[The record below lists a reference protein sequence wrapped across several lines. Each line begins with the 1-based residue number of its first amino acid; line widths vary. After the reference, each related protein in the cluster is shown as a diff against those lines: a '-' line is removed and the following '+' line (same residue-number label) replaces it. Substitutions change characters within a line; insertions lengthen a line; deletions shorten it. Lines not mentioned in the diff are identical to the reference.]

1 MDGIGFGQFRFCP
14 LNTLYRGSQFV
25 QREIIGEKQRGVDSQ
40 TQQIRKP
47 KHQLGLYISCK
58 DLLLILQEQ
67 RRFSDLLN
75 EDFACDSSQSLFIL
89 KTTFG
94 KTEDLL
100 CAATCSLRLASKNTM
115 VYEIALC
122 KQQKLASLYFAK
134 ANNGRKDGMQTENK
148 RNQNVKLELMPLPLP

>member
-1 MDGIGFGQFRFCP
+1 MNGIGFDQFRFCP

-75 EDFACDSSQSLFIL
+75 EDFACDSSQSLFFL

-100 CAATCSLRLASKNTM
+100 CAATCLLRLASKNTM
-115 VYEIALC
+115 VYEIATKNSISPFC
-122 KQQKLASLYFAK
+122 QS
-134 ANNGRKDGMQTENK
+134 
-148 RNQNVKLELMPLPLP
+148 